1 MISTKG
7 VAEGKSQF
15 PSRLEPGIHDVK
27 VVSVIGG
34 VSTLKKT
41 PYVEITFEN
50 AYGNHRE
57 TFYFAKTGKSQEI
70 SLEKIKHLATKM
82 ITEDE
87 LNAISAADVNEYAA
101 KLNVALVNKNV
112 RIKLSGEE
120 EWSTKNGKMF
130 VKRQFNFYPWAES
143 AAVPFGQTKLKF
155 NKNNLGDYKPL
166 KSAAEASAEPGLGL
180 DSPSAPQGSED
191 LPF

>member
-1 MISTKG
+1 MISTKD

-27 VVSVIGG
+27 IQSIIGG

-70 SLEKIKHLATKM
+70 SLEKIKHLATKV
-82 ITEDE
+82 ISEDE

-101 KLNVALVNKNV
+101 KLNVALVNKSV

-120 EWSTKNGKMF
+120 EINTKTQKTF
-130 VKRQFNFYPWAES
+130 VNRKFNFYPWAES
-143 AAVPFGQTKLKF
+143 TAVPLAQTKLKF
-155 NKNNLGDYKPL
+155 NKDNVGDYKPL
-166 KSAAEASAEPGLGL
+166 SKASAASAVPGADG
-180 DSPSAPQGSED
+180 DVSD